1 MAIKEKHPLL
11 QRAKDSAA
19 MLPYWDKTDAIVEGY
34 EAIKAGEEE
43 FLPKFAQESGADYKI
58 RLQLTKFTNIYRDV
72 LEGLA
77 SKPFQEEITLIG
89 SDVPDELIRFCENV
103 DGQGNHITAFSSLTF
118 FNAINSA
125 IDWIMV
131 DYPKVETDR
140 PLSRAAARE
149 RGIRPYWVHILGR
162 NVLEVQTIMVGS
174 DEVISYMRILEP
186 EDGKRPDRVRVYT
199 RPLGGGNIMWELYEK
214 NEQAQRVE
222 DQMVLIDEGLLSIDV
237 IPFVPLITGR
247 REGRSFKI
255 HPVMRDAADLQITL
269 YQEESALQFIKTMAG
284 YPMLAAN
291 GIKPEKKQDGT
302 VEKIAVGPMK
312 VLYGPPDGNGNHGEW
327 KYIEPSAHSM
337 EFLKKSIDGTKQDLR
352 ELGRQPL
359 TALSSQ
365 LTTVTT
371 SIAAGKAKSAVGAWA
386 LMLKDALENCFVLT
400 ARYMGIDYETEV
412 NVYTDFDNIS
422 DTNADVDNLLQARQ
436 NGDLSQETL
445 WFEMKRRKVLSPE
458 FDANK
463 EREKIIDEIPSDMVL
478 EDDYNDED
486 DDNDDQDNTTE

>member
-1 MAIKEKHPLL
+1 MVTKEKHPLL
-11 QRAKDSAA
+11 KRAKDSAA
-19 MLPYWDKTDAIVEGY
+19 MLPYWDKVDTIIEGY
-34 EAIKAGEEE
+34 EAVKAAEEE
-43 FLPKFAQESGADYKI
+43 FLPRFAQETSKDYEI
-58 RLQLTKFTNIYRDV
+58 RLKFSKFTNIYRDV

-89 SDVPDELIRFCENV
+89 SDVPQELIEFAENV

-149 RGIRPYWVHILGR
+149 QGIRPYWVHILGR
-162 NVLEVQTIMVGS
+162 NVFEVRTIMVGS
-174 DEVISYMRILEP
+174 NEVISYMRVLEP
-186 EDGKRPDRVRVYT
+186 SDGLRPDRIRVYT
-199 RPLGGGNIMWELYEK
+199 RPEGGGNIIWELYEE
-214 NEQAQRVE
+214 NENAREIE
-222 DQMVLIDEGLLSIDV
+222 DQVVLIDTGLLSIDV

-247 REGRSFKI
+247 REGKSFKI
-255 HPVMRDAADLQITL
+255 HPVMRDAADLQIIL
-269 YQEESALQFIKTMAG
+269 YQEESALQFTKIMSC

-291 GIKPEKKQDGT
+291 GIKPEKRQDGT
-302 VEKIAVGPMK
+302 IEKLAVGPMK

-327 KYIEPSAHSM
+327 RFIEPSAHGM
-337 EFLKKSIDGTKQDLR
+337 EFAKKSIDSTKQDLR

-386 LMLKDALENCFVLT
+386 LMLKDALENCFMLT
-400 ARYMGIDYETEV
+400 ARYMGLDYEVEV

-422 DTNADVDNLLQARQ
+422 DTNADIDNLLTARQ

-445 WFEMKRRKVLSPE
+445 WFELQRRKVLSPE

-463 EREKIIDEIPSDMVL
+463 ERERIINEIPSDMVL
-478 EDDYNDED
+478 EDEPNDED
-486 DDNDDQDNTTE
+486 NDENTIITE

>member
-1 MAIKEKHPLL
+1 MVTEKHPLL
-11 QRAKDSAA
+11 KRAKDSAA
-19 MLPYWDKTDAIVEGY
+19 MLPYWDKTDTIVEGY
-34 EAIKAGEEE
+34 EAVRNGKED
-43 FLPKFAQESGADYKI
+43 FLPKFAQETEKDYEI
-58 RLQLTKFTNIYRDV
+58 RLQLTKYTNIYRDV
-72 LEGLA
+72 LEGLS

-89 SDVPDELIRFCENV
+89 SDVPDELIEFVENV
-103 DGQGNHITAFSSLTF
+103 DGAGNNLTAFASLTF

-131 DYPKVETDR
+131 DYPKVDKSR
-140 PLSRAAARE
+140 PISRAAARE
-149 RGIRPYWVHILGR
+149 QGIKPYWVHVLGR
-162 NVLEVQTIMVGS
+162 NVLEVQTVMIGS
-174 DEVISYMRILEP
+174 KEVISYMRILEP
-186 EDGKRPDRVRVYT
+186 SNSEGPDRIRVYEK
-199 RPLGGGNIMWELYEK
+199 PLTGGNIAWTLYEV
-214 NEQAQRVE
+214 NEEATKTE
-222 DQMVLIDEGLLSIDV
+222 DQVVQIDAGSLSIDV

-247 REGRSFKI
+247 REGKSFKI
-255 HPVMRDAADLQITL
+255 HPVMRDAADLQVTL

-291 GIKPEKKQDGT
+291 GIRPEKKQDGT
-302 VEKIAVGPMK
+302 VEKLAVGPMK

-337 EFLKKSIDGTKQDLR
+337 EFLKKSIDSTKQDLR

-386 LMLKDALENCFVLT
+386 LMLKDMLENCFMLT

-422 DTNADVDNLLQARQ
+422 DTNADVDNLLTARQ

-458 FDANK
+458 FDANN
-463 EREKIIDEIPSDMVL
+463 ERERIINEIPSDMVL
-478 EDDYNDED
+478 EDTNLNEDENDENED
-486 DDNDDQDNTTE
+486 DITN

>member
-1 MAIKEKHPLL
+1 MIVKEKHPLL

-19 MLPYWDKTDAIVEGY
+19 MLPYWDKTDTIVEGY
-34 EAIKAGEEE
+34 EAIKKAEEE
-43 FLPKFAQESGADYKI
+43 FLPKFAAETTPDYKV
-58 RLQLTKFTNIYRDV
+58 RLQTTKFTNIYRDV

-89 SDVPDELIRFCENV
+89 SDVPDELIEFCENV

-131 DYPKVETDR
+131 DYPKVERDQ
-140 PLSRAAARE
+140 PMSRAAARE
-149 RGIRPYWVHILGR
+149 QGIRPYWVHVLGR
-162 NVLEVQTIMVGS
+162 NVFEVQTMMVGS
-174 DEVISYMRILEP
+174 KEVISYMRVLEP
-186 EDGKRPDRVRVYT
+186 SDGKRPDRVRVYT
-199 RPLGGGNIMWELYEK
+199 RPLGGGNIVWQLYEK
-214 NEQAQRVE
+214 NEKAQKVE
-222 DQMVLIDEGLLSIDV
+222 DQMVLIDNGTLSIDV

-247 REGRSFKI
+247 REGKSFKI
-255 HPVMRDAADLQITL
+255 HPVMRDAADLQVTL

-291 GIKPEKKQDGT
+291 GVKPEKEHDNTIK
-302 VEKIAVGPMK
+302 KIAVGPMK
-312 VLYGPPDGNGNHGEW
+312 VLYSPPDGNGNHGEW

-400 ARYMGIDYETEV
+400 GRYMGIDHETEV

-436 NGDLSQETL
+436 TGDLSQETL
-445 WFEMKRRKVLSPE
+445 WFEMQRRKVLSPE

-463 EREKIIDEIPSDMVL
+463 ERERIINEIPSDMVL
-478 EDDYNDED
+478 EDELNDED
-486 DDNDDQDNTTE
+486 NNNDLQNDTTS